1 MPRESSDSIYLGP
14 TKRGLTD
21 ILHLQSVSRSSNQI
35 LLWSSVVVCN
45 TGLFQGSQK
54 QSLDF
59 HLMPGLINQFKK
71 SNCTQKPLWAVVQ
84 QKTVASSG
92 RTAAWTHTIWNVAW
106 LDLKGEKQPVYQGW
120 YFFLLKYRI
129 PGICVFWIWLSNHQ
143 NQENKVWQADE
154 CTEKATAKCDIEATN
169 LVACGSDNAIATMA
183 WNQGAFPRLRA
194 MNPKLAVT
202 ATWLISGTA

>member
-54 QSLDF
+54 QSLAL
-59 HLMPGLINQFKK
+59 HLMPAHINQLKK
-71 SNCTQKPLWAVVQ
+71 SNCTQKPLWVSTTENNGLKWDNSCLDTYHLLCGMA
-84 QKTVASSG
+84 
-92 RTAAWTHTIWNVAW
+92 
-106 LDLKGEKQPVYQGW
+106 DLKGEEQPVYQGW
-120 YFFLLKYRI
+120 SFFLLKYRI
-129 PGICVFWIWLSNHQ
+129 PGIFVFWIWLSNHQ
-143 NQENKVWQADE
+143 NQENKFWQADE
-154 CTEKATAKCDIEATN
+154 CTEKATAKCDKEATN

-194 MNPKLAVT
+194 VNPKLAVT
-202 ATWLISGTA
+202 ATWLISATA

>member
-120 YFFLLKYRI
+120 SFFLLNTESQEYLSSGSGSAIIRTRKIRFYRLMSALKKQQQSVI
-129 PGICVFWIWLSNHQ
+129 KKRLTV
-143 NQENKVWQADE
+143 
-154 CTEKATAKCDIEATN
+154 T
-169 LVACGSDNAIATMA
+169 CGSDNAIATMA
-183 WNQGAFPRLRA
+183 WNQGAFQD
-194 MNPKLAVT
+194 
-202 ATWLISGTA
+202 SE

>member
-120 YFFLLKYRI
+120 SFFLLNTESQEYLSSGSGSAIIRTRKIRFYRLMSALKKQQQSVI
-129 PGICVFWIWLSNHQ
+129 
-143 NQENKVWQADE
+143 K
-154 CTEKATAKCDIEATN
+154 K
-169 LVACGSDNAIATMA
+169 
-183 WNQGAFPRLRA
+183 RL
-194 MNPKLAVT
+194 T
-202 ATWLISGTA
+202 